1 MSEKEKEKENDSL
14 SVESG
19 SCDCSNYNSD
29 ISWFYLSENLKTSH
43 YEFNILIDKSKIKES
58 NKIKEEILEN
68 KDLQDIKEQNEIKVN
83 LNKEMKR
90 IEMPKFIRNENNNS
104 TDNLHSNIRK
114 KDTDYRS
121 KYKMALRNNKSLE
134 LYLNAGKNK
143 NEINR
148 KETEFKRDLFQDNK
162 KEEEIYIKP
171 QINNRHLTNKVN
183 RNRFFNIS
191 IPNNENKNN
200 KNNSSEKVVEI
211 KINKIE
217 EKDKGLDKD
226 TDKNEENKN
235 KINLPKYRRNFFN
248 SYKNVKNFKEKYK
261 KEDDN
266 LKNNIA
272 KNNNEQNNDNQNN
285 QIKGKTL
292 KESVVNEIK
301 NLVLEPGKTIKP
313 KIVTKRKL
321 MPNTK
326 MVTNEDGTQN
336 IITENT
342 TLTTTIINE
351 ILDSSEANNDNYP
364 LDIQLVRQHITK
376 TYLTEIENSPYVP
389 KKRFSHFN

>member
-1 MSEKEKEKENDSL
+1 MSEKENKFENDSL

-43 YEFNILIDKSKIKES
+43 FDFNIIIDKSKEKES
-58 NKIKEEILEN
+58 SKINEEILEN
-68 KDLQDIKEQNEIKVN
+68 KAEQNIKEQNEIKVN
-83 LNKEMKR
+83 LNKEIQR
-90 IEMPKFIRNENNNS
+90 IEMPKFIKNENNS
-104 TDNLHSNIRK
+104 TENLHTGIRK
-114 KDTDYRS
+114 KYTDYRN

-134 LYLNAGKNK
+134 LYLNTEKNK

-148 KETEFKRDLFQDNK
+148 KETEFKKEIIKDNK
-162 KEEEIYIKP
+162 KEEEINIKP
-171 QINNRHLTNKVN
+171 QINNRHLTNKVY
-183 RNRFFNIS
+183 RNRFFNLT

-200 KNNSSEKVVEI
+200 KNNSSEKDKDI

-217 EKDKGLDKD
+217 EREEKDEK
-226 TDKNEENKN
+226 EENNN
-235 KINLPKYRRNFFN
+235 KINLPRYRRNFFN

-261 KEDDN
+261 KEEEN
-266 LKNNIA
+266 FKNNDI
-272 KNNNEQNNDNQNN
+272 KNTKEENNDDQNN
-285 QIKGKTL
+285 QIRGKTL
-292 KESVVNEIK
+292 KEKVVNETK

-321 MPNTK
+321 MPNVK
-326 MVTNEDGTQN
+326 IVTNEDGTQN
-336 IITENT
+336 MITENT

>member
-1 MSEKEKEKENDSL
+1 MSEKENKFENDSL

-43 YEFNILIDKSKIKES
+43 FDFNIIIDKSKEKES
-58 NKIKEEILEN
+58 SKINEEILEN
-68 KDLQDIKEQNEIKVN
+68 KAEQNIKEQNEIKVN
-83 LNKEMKR
+83 LNKEIQR
-90 IEMPKFIRNENNNS
+90 IEMPKFIKNENNS
-104 TDNLHSNIRK
+104 TENLHTGIRK
-114 KDTDYRS
+114 KYTDYRN

-134 LYLNAGKNK
+134 LYLNTEKNK

-148 KETEFKRDLFQDNK
+148 KETEFKKDIIKDNK
-162 KEEEIYIKP
+162 KEEEINIKP
-171 QINNRHLTNKVN
+171 QINNRHLTNKVY
-183 RNRFFNIS
+183 RNRFFNLT

-200 KNNSSEKVVEI
+200 KNNSSEKDDDI
-211 KINKIE
+211 KINKKE
-217 EKDKGLDKD
+217 EKEEK
-226 TDKNEENKN
+226 EENDN
-235 KINLPKYRRNFFN
+235 KINLPRFRRNFFN

-261 KEDDN
+261 KEEEN
-266 LKNNIA
+266 LKNNET
-272 KNNNEQNNDNQNN
+272 KNNKEKNNDEQNN
-285 QIKGKTL
+285 QIRGKTL
-292 KESVVNEIK
+292 KEKVVNETK

-321 MPNTK
+321 MPNIK
-326 MVTNEDGTQN
+326 IDTNEDGTQN
-336 IITENT
+336 MITENT

-376 TYLTEIENSPYVP
+376 TYITEIESNPYVP
-389 KKRFSHFN
+389 RKRFSHFN

>member
-68 KDLQDIKEQNEIKVN
+68 KDLQNIKEQNEIKVN

-90 IEMPKFIRNENNNS
+90 IEIPKFIRNENNNS

-114 KDTDYRS
+114 KYTDYRS

-191 IPNNENKNN
+191 ITNNENKNN
-200 KNNSSEKVVEI
+200 KNNSSEKVV
-211 KINKIE
+211 
-217 EKDKGLDKD
+217 
-226 TDKNEENKN
+226 
-235 KINLPKYRRNFFN
+235 
-248 SYKNVKNFKEKYK
+248 
-261 KEDDN
+261 
-266 LKNNIA
+266 
-272 KNNNEQNNDNQNN
+272 
-285 QIKGKTL
+285 
-292 KESVVNEIK
+292 
-301 NLVLEPGKTIKP
+301 
-313 KIVTKRKL
+313 
-321 MPNTK
+321 
-326 MVTNEDGTQN
+326 
-336 IITENT
+336 
-342 TLTTTIINE
+342 
-351 ILDSSEANNDNYP
+351 
-364 LDIQLVRQHITK
+364 
-376 TYLTEIENSPYVP
+376 
-389 KKRFSHFN
+389 

>member
-1 MSEKEKEKENDSL
+1 MSEKENKFENDSL

-43 YEFNILIDKSKIKES
+43 FDFNIIIDKSKENES
-58 NKIKEEILEN
+58 SKINEEILEN
-68 KDLQDIKEQNEIKVN
+68 KAEQIIKEQNEIKVN
-83 LNKEMKR
+83 LNKEIQR
-90 IEMPKFIRNENNNS
+90 IEMPKFIKNENNS
-104 TDNLHSNIRK
+104 TENLHTGIRK
-114 KDTDYRS
+114 KYTDYRN
-121 KYKMALRNNKSLE
+121 KYKMALKNNKSLE
-134 LYLNAGKNK
+134 LYLNTEKNK

-148 KETEFKRDLFQDNK
+148 KETEFKKDIIKDNK
-162 KEEEIYIKP
+162 KEEEINIKP
-171 QINNRHLTNKVN
+171 QINNRHLTNKVY
-183 RNRFFNIS
+183 RNRFFNLT

-200 KNNSSEKVVEI
+200 KNNSSEKDKDI

-217 EKDKGLDKD
+217 EREEKDEK
-226 TDKNEENKN
+226 EENNN
-235 KINLPKYRRNFFN
+235 KINLPRYRRNFFN

-261 KEDDN
+261 KEEEN
-266 LKNNIA
+266 FKNNDI
-272 KNNNEQNNDNQNN
+272 KNTKEENNDDQNN
-285 QIKGKTL
+285 QIRGKTL
-292 KESVVNEIK
+292 KEKVVNETK

-321 MPNTK
+321 MPNVK
-326 MVTNEDGTQN
+326 IVTNEDGTQN
-336 IITENT
+336 MITENT

-376 TYLTEIENSPYVP
+376 TYITEIESNPYVP
-389 KKRFSHFN
+389 RKRFSHFN

>member
-1 MSEKEKEKENDSL
+1 MSEKENKFENDSL

-43 YEFNILIDKSKIKES
+43 FDFNIIIDKSKEKES
-58 NKIKEEILEN
+58 SKINEEILEN
-68 KDLQDIKEQNEIKVN
+68 KAEQNIKEQNEIKVN
-83 LNKEMKR
+83 LNKEIQR
-90 IEMPKFIRNENNNS
+90 IEMPKFIKNENNS
-104 TDNLHSNIRK
+104 TENLHTGIRK
-114 KDTDYRS
+114 KYTDYRN

-134 LYLNAGKNK
+134 LYLNTEKNK

-148 KETEFKRDLFQDNK
+148 KETEFKKEIIKDNK
-162 KEEEIYIKP
+162 KEEEINIKP
-171 QINNRHLTNKVN
+171 QINNRHLTNKVY
-183 RNRFFNIS
+183 RNRFFNLT

-200 KNNSSEKVVEI
+200 KNNSSEKDKDI

-217 EKDKGLDKD
+217 EREEKDEK
-226 TDKNEENKN
+226 EENNN
-235 KINLPKYRRNFFN
+235 KINLPRYRRNFFN

-261 KEDDN
+261 KEEEN
-266 LKNNIA
+266 FKNNDI
-272 KNNNEQNNDNQNN
+272 KNTKEENNDDQNN
-285 QIKGKTL
+285 QIRGKTL
-292 KESVVNEIK
+292 KEKVVNETK

-321 MPNTK
+321 MPNVK
-326 MVTNEDGTQN
+326 IVTNEDGTQN
-336 IITENT
+336 MITENT

-376 TYLTEIENSPYVP
+376 TYITEIESNPYVP
-389 KKRFSHFN
+389 RKRFSHFN

>member
-1 MSEKEKEKENDSL
+1 MSEKKEEIENDSL
-14 SVESG
+14 SFESG

-43 YEFNILIDKSKIKES
+43 YEFNIIIDKSKIKES

-114 KDTDYRS
+114 KYTDYRS

-183 RNRFFNIS
+183 RNRFFNVS
-191 IPNNENKNN
+191 IPKNENKNN
-200 KNNSSEKVVEI
+200 KNNSSEKNVEI
-211 KINKIE
+211 KVNKIE
-217 EKDKGLDKD
+217 EKNKDVDKD

-272 KNNNEQNNDNQNN
+272 KNNNEQNNDNQNK

-292 KESVVNEIK
+292 KETVVNEIK

>member
-1 MSEKEKEKENDSL
+1 MSEKKEEKENDSL

-43 YEFNILIDKSKIKES
+43 YEFNIIIDKSEIKES

-68 KDLQDIKEQNEIKVN
+68 KDLQNIKEQNEIKVN

-114 KDTDYRS
+114 KYTDYRS

-211 KINKIE
+211 KVNKIE
-217 EKDKGLDKD
+217 EKNKDLDKD

-292 KESVVNEIK
+292 KESVVNVIK
-301 NLVLEPGKTIKP
+301 NLVVEPGKTIKP

>member
-1 MSEKEKEKENDSL
+1 MSEKENKFENDSL

-43 YEFNILIDKSKIKES
+43 FEFNIIIDKSKEKEAS
-58 NKIKEEILEN
+58 KIKEEILEN
-68 KDLQDIKEQNEIKVN
+68 KDEQNIKEQNQIKVN
-83 LNKEMKR
+83 LNKEIQR
-90 IEMPKFIRNENNNS
+90 IEMPKFIKNENNS
-104 TDNLHSNIRK
+104 TENLHTGIRK
-114 KDTDYRS
+114 KYTDYRN

-134 LYLNAGKNK
+134 LYLNTEKNK

-148 KETEFKRDLFQDNK
+148 KETEFKKDIIKDNK
-162 KEEEIYIKP
+162 KEDEINIKP
-171 QINNRHLTNKVN
+171 PINNRHLTNKVY
-183 RNRFFNIS
+183 RNRFFNLT

-200 KNNSSEKVVEI
+200 KNNSSEKDEDI
-211 KINKIE
+211 KINKKE
-217 EKDKGLDKD
+217 EKEEK
-226 TDKNEENKN
+226 EENDN
-235 KINLPKYRRNFFN
+235 KINLPRFRRNFFN

-261 KEDDN
+261 KEEEN
-266 LKNNIA
+266 FKNNDI
-272 KNNNEQNNDNQNN
+272 KNTKEENNDDQNN
-285 QIKGKTL
+285 QIRGKTL
-292 KESVVNEIK
+292 KEKVVNETK

-321 MPNTK
+321 MPNVK
-326 MVTNEDGTQN
+326 IVTNEDGTQN
-336 IITENT
+336 MITENT

-376 TYLTEIENSPYVP
+376 TYITEIESNPYVP
-389 KKRFSHFN
+389 RKRFSHFN

>member
-1 MSEKEKEKENDSL
+1 MSEKKEEKENDSL

-68 KDLQDIKEQNEIKVN
+68 KDLQNIKEQNEIKVN

-104 TDNLHSNIRK
+104 TDNLYSNIRK
-114 KDTDYRS
+114 KYTDYRS

-211 KINKIE
+211 KVNKIE
-217 EKDKGLDKD
+217 EKNKDVDKD
-226 TDKNEENKN
+226 TVKNEENKN

>member
-1 MSEKEKEKENDSL
+1 MSEKENKFENDSL

-43 YEFNILIDKSKIKES
+43 FDFNIIIDKSKEKES
-58 NKIKEEILEN
+58 SKINEEILEN
-68 KDLQDIKEQNEIKVN
+68 KAEQNIKEQNEIKVN
-83 LNKEMKR
+83 LNKEIQR
-90 IEMPKFIRNENNNS
+90 IEMPKFIKNENNS
-104 TDNLHSNIRK
+104 TENLHTGIRK
-114 KDTDYRS
+114 KYTDYRN
-121 KYKMALRNNKSLE
+121 KYKMALKNNKSLE
-134 LYLNAGKNK
+134 LYLNTEKNK

-148 KETEFKRDLFQDNK
+148 KETEFKKEIIKDNK
-162 KEEEIYIKP
+162 KEEEINIKP
-171 QINNRHLTNKVN
+171 QINNRHLTNKVY
-183 RNRFFNIS
+183 RNRFFNLT

-200 KNNSSEKVVEI
+200 KNNSSEKDKDI

-217 EKDKGLDKD
+217 EREEKDEK
-226 TDKNEENKN
+226 EENNN
-235 KINLPKYRRNFFN
+235 KINLPRYRRNFFN

-261 KEDDN
+261 KEEEN
-266 LKNNIA
+266 FKNNDI
-272 KNNNEQNNDNQNN
+272 KNTKEENNDDQNN
-285 QIKGKTL
+285 QIRGKTL
-292 KESVVNEIK
+292 KEKVVNETK

-321 MPNTK
+321 MPNVK
-326 MVTNEDGTQN
+326 IVTNEDGTQN
-336 IITENT
+336 MITENT

-376 TYLTEIENSPYVP
+376 TYITEIESNPYVP
-389 KKRFSHFN
+389 RKRFSHFN

>member
-1 MSEKEKEKENDSL
+1 MSEKENKFENDSL

-43 YEFNILIDKSKIKES
+43 FEFNIIIDKSKEKEAS
-58 NKIKEEILEN
+58 KIKEEILEN
-68 KDLQDIKEQNEIKVN
+68 KVEQKIKEQNEIKVN
-83 LNKEMKR
+83 LNKEIQR
-90 IEMPKFIRNENNNS
+90 IEMPKFIKNENNS
-104 TDNLHSNIRK
+104 TENLHTGIRK
-114 KDTDYRS
+114 KYTDYRN

-134 LYLNAGKNK
+134 LYLNTEKNK

-148 KETEFKRDLFQDNK
+148 KETEFKKEIIKDNK
-162 KEEEIYIKP
+162 KEEEINIKP
-171 QINNRHLTNKVN
+171 QINNRHLTNKVY
-183 RNRFFNIS
+183 RNRFFNLT

-200 KNNSSEKVVEI
+200 KNNSSEKDKDI

-217 EKDKGLDKD
+217 EREEKDEK
-226 TDKNEENKN
+226 EENNN
-235 KINLPKYRRNFFN
+235 KINLPRYRRNFFN

-261 KEDDN
+261 KEEEN
-266 LKNNIA
+266 FKNNDI
-272 KNNNEQNNDNQNN
+272 KNTKEENNDDQNN
-285 QIKGKTL
+285 QIRGKTL
-292 KESVVNEIK
+292 KEKVVNETK

-321 MPNTK
+321 MPNVK
-326 MVTNEDGTQN
+326 IVTNEDGTQN
-336 IITENT
+336 MITENT

-376 TYLTEIENSPYVP
+376 TYITEIESNPYVP
-389 KKRFSHFN
+389 RKRFSHFN

>member
-1 MSEKEKEKENDSL
+1 MSEKKEEKENDSL

-43 YEFNILIDKSKIKES
+43 YEFNIIIDKSKIKES

-68 KDLQDIKEQNEIKVN
+68 KDLQNIKEQNEIKVN

-114 KDTDYRS
+114 KYTDYRS

-211 KINKIE
+211 KVNTIE
-217 EKDKGLDKD
+217 EKDKGVDKD

>member
-1 MSEKEKEKENDSL
+1 MSEKKEEKENDSL

-43 YEFNILIDKSKIKES
+43 YEFNIIIDKSTIKES

-68 KDLQDIKEQNEIKVN
+68 KDLQNIKEQNEIKVN

-114 KDTDYRS
+114 KYTDYRS

-211 KINKIE
+211 KVNTIE
-217 EKDKGLDKD
+217 EKDKGVDKD